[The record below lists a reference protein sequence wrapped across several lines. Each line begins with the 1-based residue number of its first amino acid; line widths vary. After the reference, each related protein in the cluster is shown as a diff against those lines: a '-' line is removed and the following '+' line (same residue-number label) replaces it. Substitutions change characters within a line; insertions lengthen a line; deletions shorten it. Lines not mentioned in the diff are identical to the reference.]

1 MSEIAETIAR
11 QRDISVEDAL
21 TLVEAA
27 EGFWA
32 ALGALGFV
40 DGYGGSEFSS
50 PRPSSTGSRTASLD
64 PDQDQDEKSSF
75 TARGARATR

>member
-27 EGFWA
+27 EGLWA

-40 DGYGGSEFSS
+40 DGYGGSEFDRIF
-50 PRPSSTGSRTASLD
+50 PETIEAIHRLANDL
-64 PDQDQDEKSSF
+64 
-75 TARGARATR
+75 

>member
-40 DGYGGSEFSS
+40 DGYGGSEFDRIF
-50 PRPSSTGSRTASLD
+50 PETIEAIHRLANPLAH
-64 PDQDQDEKSSF
+64 E
-75 TARGARATR
+75 AA

>member
-40 DGYGGSEFSS
+40 DGYGGSEFERIF
-50 PRPSSTGSRTASLD
+50 PETIEAIHRLANPLAH
-64 PDQDQDEKSSF
+64 E
-75 TARGARATR
+75 AA